1 MDAKAEGIG
10 SENSRTP
17 ESGGNTFR
25 IYSIVFHD
33 GFSITTGDLVVV
45 LLLRAIGGVYV
56 HSYSSMYLV

>member
-25 IYSIVFHD
+25 KRTHCIEE
-33 GFSITTGDLVVV
+33 
-45 LLLRAIGGVYV
+45 GVYV
-56 HSYSSMYLV
+56 LICRGEGNQDRKTKLTRY

>member
-25 IYSIVFHD
+25 KH
-33 GFSITTGDLVVV
+33 THC
-45 LLLRAIGGVYV
+45 REEGVYV
-56 HSYSSMYLV
+56 PIRHIVQGGGKTKIETPS